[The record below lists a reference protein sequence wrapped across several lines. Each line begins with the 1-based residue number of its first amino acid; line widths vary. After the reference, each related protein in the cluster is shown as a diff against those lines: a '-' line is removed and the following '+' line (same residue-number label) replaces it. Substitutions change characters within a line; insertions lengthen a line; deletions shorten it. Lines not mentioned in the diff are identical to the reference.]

1 MNAEK
6 HAVMSLTKLP
16 AVQEFFDRHRNHGS
30 THAPIAAFDCDG
42 TVISGDIGEAML
54 YHQIERF
61 WFKVS
66 PADVWPDHPGRAELD
81 RRFRLLAGLPDD
93 ERRRH
98 PEFPLFAD
106 TILDWYF
113 GQINDGMVIKS
124 CADIVRLFAGFTE
137 TEVREFARL
146 AFEWERT
153 APRGRRLLGKRH
165 VPGGVRFLTEAV
177 DLLHEAKRRGMEVWA
192 ISGSSRWSVEPVFE
206 ALGIS
211 SDRVIGIEMET
222 AAGVVTPV
230 EIPPIPIRQGKVDA
244 MKARNIPMPVL
255 VASDSR
261 NDIPLFKACT
271 GLKVRVNSRGRSS
284 AEFFEAYGGPED
296 DAWINIEQP
305 TIGGQP

>member
-1 MNAEK
+1 
-6 HAVMSLTKLP
+6 MSLTTLP

-30 THAPIAAFDCDG
+30 GRAPVAVFDCDG

-81 RRFRLLAGLPDD
+81 GRFRLLAGLPAD
-93 ERRRH
+93 ERRQH
-98 PEFPLFAD
+98 PECDRFAD

-113 GQINDGMVIKS
+113 GQIDSGNVIKS
-124 CADIVRLFAGFTE
+124 CADIVRLFTGFTPG
-137 TEVREFARL
+137 EVMEYARQT
-146 AFEWERT
+146 FEAERA
-153 APRGRRLLGKRH
+153 APRTRRPLGRRR

-177 DLLHEAKRRGMEVWA
+177 DLLREAKRRGMEVWA
-192 ISGSSRWSVEPVFE
+192 ISGSSRWSVVPVFE

-222 AAGVVTPV
+222 AAGTITPA
-230 EIPPIPIRQGKVDA
+230 EILPIPIREGKVDA
-244 MKARNIPMPVL
+244 MKARNIPAPVL

-261 NDIPLFKACT
+261 NDIPLFRASAD
-271 GLKVRVNSRGRSS
+271 LKVRVNSRGRST
-284 AEFFEAYGGPED
+284 AEFFEAYGTPA
-296 DAWINIEQP
+296 DASWINIEKP
-305 TIGGQP
+305 TISGHP

>member
-1 MNAEK
+1 
-6 HAVMSLTKLP
+6 MSLTNLP

-30 THAPIAAFDCDG
+30 TRAPIAAFDCDG

-66 PADVWPDHPGRAELD
+66 PADVWPDHPGRTDLD

-93 ERRRH
+93 ERRQH
-98 PEFPLFAD
+98 PECARFAD

-124 CADIVRLFAGFTE
+124 CADIVRLFAGFQE
-137 TEVREFARL
+137 TEVRQFARL
-146 AFEWERT
+146 TFETERA

-165 VPGGVRFLTEAV
+165 VPGGVRFLMEAV
-177 DLLHEAKRRGMEVWA
+177 DLLHEAKGRGMEVWA

-222 AAGVVTPV
+222 AAGTVTPA
-230 EIPPIPIRQGKVDA
+230 EILPIPIREGKVDA
-244 MKARNIPMPVL
+244 MKARKMPMPVL

-261 NDIPLFKACT
+261 NDIPLFRAST
-271 GLKVRVNSRGRSS
+271 DLKVRLNSRGRST
-284 AEFFEAYGGPED
+284 AEFFEAYGSPA
-296 DAWINIEQP
+296 DASWINIETP
-305 TIGGQP
+305 TISGQP